1 MLNREGS
8 QTLADSDALVA
19 AQARFDRDKVLT
31 PRKRLLLVTSRN
43 HEDKSRRVIV
53 GVVTVPSQW
62 GASIIN
68 CKPLQIV
75 VVYPP

>member
-43 HEDKSRRVIV
+43 HEDESRRVMAD
-53 GVVTVPSQW
+53 VVTV
-62 GASIIN
+62 
-68 CKPLQIV
+68 PLQIV